1 MALYSSPSLAE
12 TLKRLIRSQMVLRG
26 VDYKQ
31 LSQLLADIGIEQSS
45 GTLRTKV
52 STGTL
57 GAQLLV
63 AIMIALDVKTL
74 DMEQVGDVWKD
85 LDKQG
90 EQ

>member
-1 MALYSSPSLAE
+1 MALYSSHSLAE

-74 DMEQVGDVWKD
+74 DMEQVGDVWKA

-90 EQ
+90 E